1 MLTIGITTHNRFAI
15 LKRMAKSLYDS
26 ELSLPYC
33 IRVYD
38 DASTEFTM
46 DDLRRIFPNAI
57 TIIRN
62 EKSVGADK
70 NSYLMY
76 DDFLKT
82 NDDYL
87 FNADSDLIFKSDWLE
102 KGMKLLSK
110 SDGVL
115 SLFNARITKPLN
127 AYNSF
132 VEKEKTGAAGILMT
146 RKCVNQI
153 VNNFKYQDLIGKVP
167 LFDYKWCTYLRSRG
181 IRILS
186 VKESLV
192 QHIGINGQNSDFRN
206 FDYGIGFKV
215 DSLSQ
220 GQIFNDLL
228 MDISIKQGKIP
239 TNNKLFPFAKVPI
252 GSRVIIYGYGQVG
265 LNYVNQIKIS
275 NYCKLVG
282 VVDKGWE
289 EKKVKEVKSPKNL
302 KKWDFDYVV
311 IAVSSDILAN
321 EIKLEL
327 LEIDETLENKI
338 IF

>member
-15 LKRMAKSLYDS
+15 LEKMAKSLYDS
-26 ELSLPYC
+26 KLSSPYC
-33 IRVYD
+33 IRIYD
-38 DASTEFTM
+38 DASTEFTI
-46 DDLRRIFPNAI
+46 DDLRQIFPNAI
-57 TIIRN
+57 TIIQN

-76 DDFLKT
+76 EDFLKS

-87 FNADSDLIFKSDWLE
+87 FNADSDLIFRSDWLE
-102 KGMKLLSK
+102 RGLKLLNK

-115 SLFNARITKPLN
+115 SLFNARITKSVKISD
-127 AYNSF
+127 YF

-153 VNNFKYQDLIGKVP
+153 MNNFKYQDLVGKVP
-167 LFDYKWCTYLRSRG
+167 LFDYKWCAYLRSRG
-181 IRILS
+181 TRILS

-215 DSLSQ
+215 DSLNQ

-228 MDISIKQGKIP
+228 MDISINQGKIP
-239 TNNKLFPFAKVPI
+239 TNNNLFPFAKVPM
-252 GSRVIIYGYGQVG
+252 GSNVIVYGYGQVG

-275 NYCKLVG
+275 NYCNLVG
-282 VVDKGWE
+282 VVDKGWK
-289 EKKVKEVKSPKNL
+289 EKKVREVKSPKNI
-302 KKWDFDYVV
+302 KKWNFDYIV

-327 LEIDETLENKI
+327 LKIDETIENKI
-338 IF
+338 VF